1 MNPRIPHPLPGPPV
15 KGEGDYRVSLRMPC
29 GKPRGILV
37 ASIMG
42 LACAVASS
50 ANAQGILPFVVEGD
64 AIPASLTGVPGD
76 IANGRRVALD
86 RNVGSCVLCHAVPDP
101 IERFAGDIAP
111 SLAGAGTRL
120 SVAQLRLRIVDS
132 MRINPNT
139 PMPAYYRTEGLN
151 LVAKTHQG
159 KPILSAQQV
168 EDVVAWLATLKER
181 SQ

>member
-1 MNPRIPHPLPGPPV
+1 MV
-15 KGEGDYRVSLRMPC
+15 
-29 GKPRGILV
+29 
-37 ASIMG
+37 G
-42 LACAVASS
+42 LACAVASG
-50 ANAQGILPFVVEGD
+50 ANAQGILPFVVKGD
-64 AIPASLTGVPGD
+64 GIPASLTGVPGD
-76 IANGRRVALD
+76 IANGRRIALD

-132 MRINPNT
+132 TRVNPHT

-151 LVAKTHQG
+151 QVAKTHQG

-181 SQ
+181 